1 MRLSW
6 LLLLVVSLAQAREPV
21 TLRVGFFPNLTH
33 APALAARQLEREG
46 HNWLS
51 GHVPAGTKIEWFAYN
66 AGPAAVEALFAGSI
80 DATFIGPS
88 PLLSG
93 HVRTQG
99 KGLRLLLPIAYGG
112 NALVARPGFAGTT
125 AQDFRGKVIGT
136 PQLGNT
142 QDVDARAWL
151 AAGGLK
157 ITTRGGDA
165 RVLPMANP
173 ELVQLFAKGE
183 LDAIWTVEPWVTR
196 LRTEF
201 NGRIIHQRP
210 DALITVLAASSKS
223 LELSVRKEAI
233 QGLARAILALRDRL
247 IADPALQLRL
257 VRAGLSTELRA
268 TPPADTLLIEALGRI
283 HLAKPDASLTRRAN
297 LAASL
302 QQSLQDAKAAGILRS
317 IYPIEPLLE
326 ELIDDPAHR

>member
-1 MRLSW
+1 MRLPW
-6 LLLLVVSLAQAREPV
+6 LLLLIVSLAQAREPV

-51 GHVPAGTKIEWFAYN
+51 GHVPPGTKIEWYAYN
-66 AGPAAVEALFAGSI
+66 AGPSAIEALFAGSI

-125 AQDFRGKVIGT
+125 ANDFRGKIIGT

-142 QDVDARAWL
+142 QDIDARAWL
-151 AAGGLK
+151 SAGGLNL
-157 ITTRGGDA
+157 TLRGGDA
-165 RVLPMANP
+165 RVLPMGNP

-183 LDAIWTVEPWVTR
+183 IEAIWTVEPWVTR

-201 NGRIIHQRP
+201 NGRIVHQRP

-233 QGLARAILALRDRL
+233 QGFARATLALRDRL
-247 IADPALQLRL
+247 RSDPTLQLRL

-268 TPPADTLLIEALGRI
+268 APPADALLNEALGRI
-283 HLAKPDASLTRRAN
+283 QLAKPDALRARRAT
-297 LAASL
+297 LAAAL
-302 QQSLQDAKAAGILRS
+302 EQSLLDAQAAGILRTT
-317 IYPIEPLLE
+317 YPIEPLLE
-326 ELIDDPAHR
+326 ELIDDPIRR

>member
-1 MRLSW
+1 MRLPW
-6 LLLLVVSLAQAREPV
+6 LLLLLVSLAQAREPV

-46 HNWLS
+46 HNWLA
-51 GHVPAGTKIEWFAYN
+51 GHVPQGTKIEWFAYN
-66 AGPAAVEALFAGSI
+66 AGPSAVEALFAGSI

-99 KGLRLLLPIAYGG
+99 KGLRLLLPVAYGG
-112 NALVARPGFAGTT
+112 NALVARPGFVGTSAT
-125 AQDFRGKVIGT
+125 DFRGKVIGT

-157 ITTRGGDA
+157 ITLRGGDA
-165 RVLPMANP
+165 RVLPMGNP

-201 NGRIIHQRP
+201 NGRILHQRP

-233 QGLARAILALRDRL
+233 QGLARATLALRDRL
-247 IADPALQLRL
+247 VENPAEQLRL
-257 VRAGLSTELRA
+257 VRAGLGAELR
-268 TPPADTLLIEALGRI
+268 TEPPTVALLTESLSRIQLSRPGSLAERRAALT
-283 HLAKPDASLTRRAN
+283 ASLG
-297 LAASL
+297 
-302 QQSLQDAKAAGILRS
+302 QSLLDAQAAGILNS
-317 IYPIEPLLE
+317 TYPIEPLLE
-326 ELIDDPAHR
+326 ELIDDPTRR

>member
-1 MRLSW
+1 MRLPW
-6 LLLLVVSLAQAREPV
+6 LLLLLVSLAQAREPI

-46 HNWLS
+46 NNWLA
-51 GHVPAGTKIEWFAYN
+51 GHVPQGTKIEWFAYN
-66 AGPAAVEALFAGSI
+66 AGPSAIEALFAGSI

-99 KGLRLLLPIAYGG
+99 KGLRLVLPIAYGG

-125 AQDFRGKVIGT
+125 AHDFRGKVIGT

-157 ITTRGGDA
+157 ITIRGGDA
-165 RVLPMANP
+165 RVLPMGNP

-233 QGLARAILALRDRL
+233 QGFARATLALRDRL
-247 IADPALQLRL
+247 AENPAEQLRL
-257 VRAGLSTELRA
+257 VRAGLGAELRA
-268 TPPADTLLIEALGRI
+268 EPPTVALLTEALSRI
-283 HLAKPDASLTRRAN
+283 QLSRPGYLVERRAA

-302 QQSLQDAKAAGILRS
+302 GQSLLDAKAAGILNS
-317 IYPIEPLLE
+317 THPIEPLLE
-326 ELIDDPAHR
+326 ELIDDPTRR

>member
-233 QGLARAILALRDRL
+233 QGLARAILSLRDRL
-247 IADPALQLRL
+247 VENPAEQLRL
-257 VRAGLSTELRA
+257 VRAGLGAELKTE
-268 TPPADTLLIEALGRI
+268 PPAVAMLTEALGRI
-283 HLAKPDASLTRRAN
+283 QLSRPGSLAERRST

-302 QQSLQDAKAAGILRS
+302 GQSLLDAQAAGILNS
-317 IYPIEPLLE
+317 TYPIEPLLE
-326 ELIDDPAHR
+326 ELIDDPARR

>member
-6 LLLLVVSLAQAREPV
+6 LLLLLVSLAQAREPV

-46 HNWLS
+46 HNWLA

-66 AGPAAVEALFAGSI
+66 AGPSAVEALFAGSI

-112 NALVARPGFAGTT
+112 NALVARPGFKGTT

-233 QGLARAILALRDRL
+233 QGFARATLALRDRL
-247 IADPALQLRL
+247 VENPAEQLRL
-257 VRAGLSTELRA
+257 VRAGLGAELKTE
-268 TPPADTLLIEALGRI
+268 PPAVAMLTEALGRI
-283 HLAKPDASLTRRAN
+283 QLSRPGSLAERRST

-302 QQSLQDAKAAGILRS
+302 GQSLLDAQAAGILNS
-317 IYPIEPLLE
+317 TYPIEPLLE
-326 ELIDDPAHR
+326 ELIDDPARR